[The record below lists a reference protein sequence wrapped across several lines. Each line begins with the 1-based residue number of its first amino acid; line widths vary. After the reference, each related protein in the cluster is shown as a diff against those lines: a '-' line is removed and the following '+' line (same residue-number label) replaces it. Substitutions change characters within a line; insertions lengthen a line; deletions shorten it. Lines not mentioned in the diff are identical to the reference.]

1 MRNAVPWC
9 VFTNSRTLKCSLDT
23 VMRVFYRAAN
33 GIFDKVGRIA
43 SEEVVLHLVKYKCM
57 PILLYGF

>member
-1 MRNAVPWC
+1 MLARCSHAGVY
-9 VFTNSRTLKCSLDT
+9 RT
-23 VMRVFYRAAN
+23 AN

-43 SEEVVLHLVKYKCM
+43 SEEVVLHPVKYKCM